1 MEQLGIS
8 IRDAL
13 DSGARLGQLKAALA
27 ASDGPD
33 GAALAALLN
42 LEQDPGSVSRLR
54 ELQRCL
60 DGRPAGANAVLAA
73 LLPRQ
78 RSLAMG
84 LAPAPPAPCAIA
96 AIDFATDRQPSGA
109 SEPALR
115 FGAERGQLCYGSCE
129 VSIPRD
135 HRMGALESPTLLRF
149 EMRASPARH
158 VILQGLE
165 LTPGLPA
172 DRDDADAA
180 LLFVHGYNTSFED
193 AARRTGQLSYDLG
206 FNGGAT
212 LYSWPSQ
219 GRLAA
224 YWRDE
229 ANCEWSA
236 ANLRAF
242 LQDYFARH
250 RRRQVFL
257 VAHSMGAR
265 LLTAALAGL
274 LAQPAPRLPARAQ
287 LILSAPDIDSAVFR
301 RDLAPLLAGPFGP
314 LTLYASSADLALS
327 ASQKLHGYPR
337 AGDSGAGLL
346 VLPGMETID
355 ASGVDTGF
363 IGHSYFAE
371 QRTLLSDLFYLV
383 RQNARASQRFGLS
396 EVSGPAGRYWRFRL

>member
-1 MEQLGIS
+1 MKQLGIA
-8 IRDAL
+8 IQYAI
-13 DSGARLGQLKAALA
+13 DSGARLAPLEAALQ
-27 ASDGPD
+27 ASDGP
-33 GAALAALLN
+33 ASPALAALLN
-42 LEQDPGSVSRLR
+42 LAQDPGSISRLT
-54 ELQRCL
+54 ELERCL
-60 DGRPAGANAVLAA
+60 DARPASANAALSL
-73 LLPRQ
+73 LLPQ
-78 RSLAMG
+78 QHTQVMDL
-84 LAPAPPAPCAIA
+84 PAGAPCAIA
-96 AIDFATDRQPSGA
+96 AIDFATDRLPSGA
-109 SEPALR
+109 TAPALQ
-115 FGAERGQLCYGSCE
+115 FGAERGPLCYGSCE

-135 HRMGALESPTLLRF
+135 HRMGALESPSLLRF
-149 EMRASPARH
+149 EWRASASRH
-158 VILQGLE
+158 VILQQLSMC
-165 LTPGLPA
+165 PRLP
-172 DRDDADAA
+172 DERKDGDCA

-206 FNGGAT
+206 FPGNAT

-219 GRLAA
+219 GRLAG

-229 ANCEWSA
+229 ANCDWSA

-242 LQDYFARH
+242 LNTYFERH
-250 RRRQVFL
+250 RQRQVFL

-265 LLTAALAGL
+265 LLTAALTGL
-274 LAQPAPRLPARAQ
+274 LRQPGALVPPRTQ

-363 IGHSYFAE
+363 VGHSYFAE

-383 RQNARASQRFGLS
+383 RENARASQRFGLS
-396 EVSGPAGRYWRFRL
+396 EVNGPSGRYWRFRL

>member
-1 MEQLGIS
+1 MEQLGES
-8 IRDAL
+8 IQGAL
-13 DSGARLGQLKAALA
+13 DSGARLAALEAALA

-42 LEQDPGSVSRLR
+42 LEQDPGSVSRLV
-54 ELQRCL
+54 ELRRCL
-60 DGRPAGANAVLAA
+60 DARPAGANAALAA

-78 RSLAMG
+78 RSLTQG
-84 LAPAPPAPCAIA
+84 LAPAPLCAIA
-96 AIDFATDRQPSGA
+96 ALDFATDRQPSGA
-109 SEPALR
+109 SEPALH

-149 EMRASPARH
+149 DMRASPSRH
-158 VILQGLE
+158 VILQALE
-165 LTPGLPA
+165 MTPGLPA
-172 DRDDADAA
+172 ERDDADAA

-206 FNGGAT
+206 FPGSAT

-219 GRLAA
+219 GRLAG

-236 ANLRAF
+236 ANLQAF
-242 LQDYFARH
+242 LHRYFVRH
-250 RRRQVFL
+250 RRRQVCL

-274 LAQPAPRLPARAQ
+274 LRQPAPTLPERAQ

-346 VLPGMETID
+346 VLPGIETID

-363 IGHSYFAE
+363 VGHSYFAE

-396 EVSGPAGRYWRFRL
+396 EVSGPTGRYWRFRL